1 MNDFK
6 YIMVMIT
13 AADNEEARLIAGVL
27 LEQKKAA
34 CVSIMDGMN
43 STYWWKGEI
52 ENATES
58 LLMVK
63 TRAGLLDDVVTTV
76 KEIHSYENPEIIA
89 LPIVGGNEAYFEW
102 LDKALEAESDESAA
116 P

>member
-1 MNDFK
+1 MNDFNHVL
-6 YIMVMIT
+6 IMVT
-13 AADNEEARLIAGVL
+13 AADNEEARLIAKVL

-43 STYWWKGEI
+43 SSYWWKGGI

-63 TRAGLLDDVVTTV
+63 TQAGLLGEVVETV
-76 KEIHSYENPEIIA
+76 REIHSYDNPEIIA
-89 LPIVGGNEAYFEW
+89 MPVIGGSETYFEW
-102 LDKALEAESDESAA
+102 LDESLEAKADESAA

>member
-6 YIMVMIT
+6 YVLVMVT
-13 AADNEEARLIAGVL
+13 AADNEEARLIAKVL
-27 LEQKKAA
+27 LEKKKAA
-34 CVSIMDGMN
+34 CVSILDGMN
-43 STYWWKGEI
+43 SAYWWKGAV

-63 TRAGLLDDVVTTV
+63 TQAKLLNDIVETV
-76 KEIHSYENPEIIA
+76 KEIHSYDNPEIVA
-89 LPIVGGNEAYFEW
+89 LPIIGGSEAYFEW
-102 LDKALEAESDESAA
+102 LDESLETRLEEPAS

>member
-6 YIMVMIT
+6 HVLVMIT
-13 AADNEEARLIAGVL
+13 AADNEEARLIAKVL

-34 CVSIMDGMN
+34 CVSITDGMN
-43 STYWWKGEI
+43 SSYWWKGEL

-63 TRAGLLDDVVTTV
+63 TQARLLDDVITTV
-76 KEIHSYENPEIIA
+76 KEIHSYDNPEIIA
-89 LPIVGGNEAYFEW
+89 LPVAGGSDSYFEW
-102 LDKALEAESDESAA
+102 LDESLETEVDEPAS

>member
-6 YIMVMIT
+6 HMMVMIT
-13 AADNEEARLIAGVL
+13 AADNEEARLIAKVL

-43 STYWWKGEI
+43 SAYWWKGTT

-63 TRAGLLDDVVTTV
+63 TQAKLLDDVVKTV
-76 KEIHSYENPEIIA
+76 IEIHSYENPEIIA
-89 LPIVGGNEAYFEW
+89 LPIIGGSDSYFEW
-102 LDKALEAESDESAA
+102 IDESLEIETEES
-116 P
+116 PTP

>member
-6 YIMVMIT
+6 YMMVMVT
-13 AADNEEARLIAGVL
+13 AADNEEARLIAKML

-43 STYWWKGEI
+43 SAYWWKGAV

-63 TRAGLLDDVVTTV
+63 TKAALLDDIVTAVT
-76 KEIHSYENPEIIA
+76 EIHSYENPEIIA
-89 LPIVGGNEAYFEW
+89 LPVLGGSDSYFEW
-102 LDKALEAESDESAA
+102 IDESLEPEAEEPAA
-116 P
+116 

>member
-6 YIMVMIT
+6 YMMVMIT
-13 AADNEEARLIAGVL
+13 AADNEEARLIAKML
-27 LEQKKAA
+27 LDQKKAA

-43 STYWWKGEI
+43 SAYWWKGAV

-63 TRAGLLDDVVTTV
+63 TKADLLDDIVTAVT
-76 KEIHSYENPEIIA
+76 EIHSYENPEIIA
-89 LPIVGGNEAYFEW
+89 LPVLGGSGSYFQW
-102 LDKALEAESDESAA
+102 LDESLEPETEERAA
-116 P
+116 S

>member
-1 MNDFK
+1 MNDFNH
-6 YIMVMIT
+6 VLVLIT
-13 AADNEEARLIAGVL
+13 AADNEEARLIAKVL
-27 LEQKKAA
+27 LDQKKAA

-43 STYWWKGEI
+43 SSYWWKGAI

-63 TRAGLLDDVVTTV
+63 TQAGLLGEVVETV
-76 KEIHSYENPEIIA
+76 REIHSYDNPEVIA
-89 LPIVGGNEAYFEW
+89 VPVIGGSESYFEW
-102 LDKALEAESDESAA
+102 LDESLVPETDEPVS